1 MGSGAVHSLMG
12 GDHIRGAVVD
22 RMTKIQEL

>member
-12 GDHIRGAVVD
+12 GDHIRGVVVGE
-22 RMTKIQEL
+22 MTKIQEL